1 MKRRITMAPRRSLGN
16 ALELTADKLAFIQQG
31 SPAENRERGDE
42 GNGRAQV
49 DEGNSTRREALP
61 TGILDRGTTAAVETF
76 RPPYQDSRP
85 SLIGEVLV
93 PVTTRVRPE
102 TANALRRAYLEQ
114 KLAQR
119 TPATQQEII
128 EEALTAW
135 LRQHRF
141 LA

>member
-1 MKRRITMAPRRSLGN
+1 MTPRRSLGN

-31 SPAENRERGDE
+31 SPSAVQERGGEGRDRERGNE
-42 GNGRAQV
+42 V
-49 DEGNSTRREALP
+49 DSSRPEVSTMKS
-61 TGILDRGTTAAVETF
+61 LDRDRTTAVET
-76 RPPYQDSRP
+76 PWSASPETRP
-85 SLIGEVLV
+85 SLIGGVLV
-93 PVTTRVRPE
+93 PVTTRVRLE

-141 LA
+141 LT